1 MASEVHSERYP
12 TLTKP
17 IDVTDVESLRLG
29 DPGLHRCWET
39 IVGAITTQILPIEAM
54 LKMVEAMPATVQR
67 ELVNKIAGM
76 ESSVLMT
83 LKHQLHLV
91 DSVLRRVIGED
102 GRVITSDERI
112 DISPKEAM
120 NMSIKLTQVLTR
132 DLPKMYK
139 VERVQRLEEALFKV
153 VETKLTKEQQDEVML
168 LLHELT
174 MEDARRKEG

>member
-1 MASEVHSERYP
+1 MATERHSERYP
-12 TLTKP
+12 TLEVP
-17 IDVTDVESLRLG
+17 PEITDIESLRLG
-29 DPGLHRCWET
+29 DPSLYQT
-39 IVGAITTQILPIEAM
+39 YQVMLGAVTTSLLPIEAM
-54 LKMVEAMPATVQR
+54 LKLVEAMPATVQR
-67 ELVNKIAGM
+67 DLVNRIAGM

>member
-1 MASEVHSERYP
+1 MATERHSDRYP
-12 TLTKP
+12 TLEVP
-17 IDVTDVESLRLG
+17 PEITDIESLRLG
-29 DPGLHRCWET
+29 DPSLYQT
-39 IVGAITTQILPIEAM
+39 YQVMLGAVTTSLLPIEAM
-54 LKMVEAMPATVQR
+54 LKLVEAMPATVQR
-67 ELVNKIAGM
+67 DLVNRIAGM

-102 GRVITSDERI
+102 GRVMTSDERI